1 MQHLQAG
8 GPLMTAVY
16 LVLAA
21 VVILGGWY
29 VHVRLFPWRTCPR
42 CGGRGRIGAS
52 GVHRDCA
59 RCRATGRVRR
69 IGARKEE

>member
-1 MQHLQAG
+1 
-8 GPLMTAVY
+8 MTAVY

-42 CGGRGRIGAS
+42 CGGCLICDS
-52 GVHRDCA
+52 HTHDPDCKGPA
-59 RCRATGRVRR
+59 PYRAAKR
-69 IGARKEE
+69 